1 MVQGR
6 GSAPCNCG
14 IGKLLRNALSE
25 AIDPNTAAALGIV
38 QGLTEFLPVSSSGHV
53 SIGAAL
59 LGIESDSL
67 TLTILLHLGTL
78 LATLLLFRLDVGKL
92 ISEALRSLTSPALLR
107 ETSEG
112 RTIIAIAIATVITG
126 AIGLALRPLAERVAL
141 DPHLVGWGFLISA
154 GCLAATFRVRG
165 NREEISSIQA
175 ALVGLA
181 QGMAVLPGI
190 SRSGVTIGVALLLGV
205 RGDEAF
211 RFSFLASLPVI
222 IAAAG
227 LEAVSAD
234 GLVELGT
241 GAWVGGVVALAT
253 GYLALL
259 VLRRIVLVG
268 RMWLFALYLA
278 PLGVFLIVR

>member
-1 MVQGR
+1 M
-6 GSAPCNCG
+6 
-14 IGKLLRNALSE
+14 RNALSE

-78 LATLLLFRLDVGKL
+78 LATLVLFRLDVGKL
-92 ISEALRSLTSPALLR
+92 IGEAVRSLTSPALLR

-112 RTIIAIAIATVITG
+112 RTIVAIAIATVITG
-126 AIGLALRPLAERVAL
+126 AIGLGLRPLAERVAL
-141 DPHLVGWGFLISA
+141 DPHLVGWGFLVSA

-241 GAWVGGVVALAT
+241 GAWVGGVVALVT

-259 VLRRIVLVG
+259 ILRRIVLVG

-278 PLGVFLIVR
+278 PLAVFLIVR

>member
-1 MVQGR
+1 MR
-6 GSAPCNCG
+6 S
-14 IGKLLRNALSE
+14 ALSE

-59 LGIESDSL
+59 LGTQDDSL
-67 TLTILLHLGTL
+67 SLTILLHVGTL
-78 LATLLLFRLDVGKL
+78 LATLILFRIDVAKL
-92 ISEALRSLTSPALLR
+92 IGQAFRSLRSPVLLQ

-112 RTIIAIAIATVITG
+112 RTIVAIVIATVITG
-126 AIGLALRPLAERVAL
+126 AIGLALRPLAERVAV

-154 GCLAATFRVRG
+154 GCLAATYGVRG
-165 NREEISSIQA
+165 HREEISSMQA

-227 LEAVSAD
+227 LEAFTAD
-234 GLVELGT
+234 GLVELGA
-241 GAWVGGVVALAT
+241 GAWIGGVAALVS

-259 VLRRIVLVG
+259 ILRRIVLVG

-278 PLGVFLIVR
+278 PLAVFLIVR